1 MALNMQIKEFVQKNI
16 WTLTVAGFF
25 LWLAMSAVSGAVA
38 GMLVAQKM
46 VPGLVSHQP
55 SFRIPSTSSTVA
67 VDEDVNTPTTT
78 QIRLVPLQMEDFTLR
93 AIPESIFNRR
103 SPVGVV
109 YARKKTAVSQNF
121 LAEDEQLGRAVALTS
136 DGWFVTTRLILENA
150 KMNDLLIWH
159 AGRAYQVEKGILDKS
174 TNAVF
179 LKTNARDLS
188 VTAFAD
194 YWSGR
199 TGLAAW
205 LEPSAEQFAP
215 SSIIAIRHIFHSEPV
230 SSDKPERRIVAMG
243 DLKLMELGSPLWDA
257 KGALIGLVESSVDGR
272 LLILPGS
279 SLSSSLQSVM
289 VGGTVERANLGVF
302 AMDLALARLISEQ
315 VEDFP
320 NRGAWLRE
328 DKKLGRSVVKDS
340 AADRAGLKTGD
351 VILQVDRDILDG
363 SLDLSDVIMQYRA
376 GSTVNLRVWRAGEE
390 LEVPVTLGSQTT
402 SESLL

>member
-1 MALNMQIKEFVQKNI
+1 MQIKELVKKNI
-16 WTLTVAGFF
+16 WALTAVGFF
-25 LWLAMSAVSGAVA
+25 LWLGMSATAGAVA

-46 VPGLVSHQP
+46 VPGLVSHQAY
-55 SFRIPSTSSTVA
+55 FKIPNASGTVA
-67 VDEDVNTPTTT
+67 IDEPMLAPTTT

-109 YARKKTAVSQNF
+109 YAHKKTAVSQNF

-136 DGWFVTTRLILENA
+136 DGWFVTTRNVLENT
-150 KMNDLLIWH
+150 KVTDLLIWH

-194 YWSGR
+194 YWSSR

-243 DLKLMELGSPLWDA
+243 DLKSLELGSPLWDA
-257 KGALIGLVESSVDGR
+257 KGALIGLVESSADGR
-272 LLILPGS
+272 LFIVPGS
-279 SLSSSLQSVM
+279 SLSSSLQSIM
-289 VGGTVERANLGVF
+289 AGGAVERANLGVYS
-302 AMDLALARLISEQ
+302 MDLAVARLIGEQ
-315 VEDFP
+315 VKDFP

-328 DKKLGRSVVKDS
+328 DKRLGRSVIKDS
-340 AADRAGLKTGD
+340 AGEKAGLKTGD

-363 SLDLSDVIMQYRA
+363 SLDLSDIIMQYLS

-402 SESLL
+402 SEPLL